1 LLKIGLI
8 LSSPSPHQ
16 VELLNAIAM
25 RTDVD
30 AFVGYVKPQNT
41 SRHWGR
47 PTPNLPWE
55 NLPTGLMQM
64 CSGQLHRW
72 VRSKQ
77 ADVWLLSSVYTSP
90 ATQVLVRILRTQ
102 RKPFAFLGEPPQPR
116 TGIREFVRRSLM
128 MSVLRNADAIIGT
141 GSESARRYHQLTGGR
156 QPVASVPYYIDVAEQ
171 LSERPISPPA
181 VTEPFRFV
189 ASAQLIHRK
198 GLDVLI
204 NACRQLPDDGW
215 TLDIYGDGPLRSE
228 LEERCRQI
236 RKPVF
241 LRGLM
246 PYDKKDD
253 VFRGKHCF
261 VFSTRW
267 DGWGMVL
274 PEALAMG
281 LPVITT
287 DQAMSAHDF
296 IRHGENGQIGP
307 AGDEGFLASAMLNA
321 MSSRH
326 TLTIQS
332 IAAKK
337 SLRDYT
343 PSHGAERL
351 IGVLNEVARRAA

>member
-1 LLKIGLI
+1 
-8 LSSPSPHQ
+8 
-16 VELLNAIAM
+16 M
-25 RTDVD
+25 
-30 AFVGYVKPQNT
+30 
-41 SRHWGR
+41 
-47 PTPNLPWE
+47 
-55 NLPTGLMQM
+55 
-64 CSGQLHRW
+64 
-72 VRSKQ
+72 
-77 ADVWLLSSVYTSP
+77 
-90 ATQVLVRILRTQ
+90 RILRTQ
-102 RKPFAFLGEPPQPR
+102 RQPFAFLGEPPQPR
-116 TGIREFVRRSLM
+116 TGIRGFIRRQLM
-128 MSVLRNADAIIGT
+128 MSVLKHADAIIGT
-141 GSESARRYHQLTGGR
+141 GDESARRYRQLARGH
-156 QPVASVPYYIDVAEQ
+156 QPVTSVPYYIDVADQ
-171 LSERPISPPA
+171 LAEPPILPPA

-189 ASAQLIHRK
+189 ASAQLIYRK

-215 TLDIYGDGPLRSE
+215 TLEIYGDGPLRNE

-246 PYDKKDD
+246 PYDQKDG

-307 AGDEGFLASAMLNA
+307 AGNEGFLASAMLNA
-321 MSSRH
+321 ILSRD
-326 TLTIQS
+326 TLTTQS

-343 PSHGAERL
+343 PNHGAERL
-351 IGVLNEVARRAA
+351 VGVLHEVARRAA